1 MAEWG
6 DCTKQRSIAF
16 LNIHLAAREKNK
28 DLSQCGLTDGHDW
41 ITGKQEQ
48 KQANNDLPR
57 QQT

>member
-1 MAEWG
+1 ME
-6 DCTKQRSIAF
+6 
-16 LNIHLAAREKNK
+16 AREKMVL
-28 DLSQCGLTDGHDW
+28 LSQCGLTDGHDW

>member
-28 DLSQCGLTDGHDW
+28 DLSQRGLTHGPGW
-41 ITGKQEQ
+41 ITGKQVI
-48 KQANNDLPR
+48 P
-57 QQT
+57 